1 MTMKKMI
8 TVSAASVLTF
18 VGAGQFVC
26 SPVFANGPV
35 DISIVEK
42 VDDGSGGYKDW
53 EDITDAMPGV
63 TYSAIPRVKNDG
75 STAVEVRMCLS
86 ESAKSSDGGSISL
99 RPNTFGI
106 EINGN
111 WELEKGS
118 KNASDP
124 AKGNCYR
131 YNSKIAVGE
140 VTEPLFSEVTLS
152 PELGNE
158 YQGATFNLHLD
169 AYAAEE
175 FPEETPSEETSGET
189 AKERSEKAPDT
200 GFLGTGVDGVVVGG
214 IAAAAVVALLG
225 VLVSRKERKH
235 R

>member
-1 MTMKKMI
+1 MTIKNLAKMGA
-8 TVSAASVLTF
+8 VSVLSL
-18 VGAGQFVC
+18 ACASQFVC
-26 SPVFANGPV
+26 FSVFANGPV

-53 EDITDAMPGV
+53 EDITDAMPGE

-86 ESAKSSDGGSISL
+86 ESAKNSSGESISL

-106 EINGN
+106 EIDGS
-111 WELEKGS
+111 WALEKGS

-140 VTEPLFSEVTLS
+140 VTEPLFSEVILS

-158 YQGATFNLHLD
+158 YKRATFSLHLD

-175 FPEETPSEETSGET
+175 FPEEPSEEPSEE
-189 AKERSEKAPDT
+189 ERAEKAPDT
-200 GFLGTGVDGVVVGG
+200 GFLGTGVDGVMVGG
-214 IAAAAVVALLG
+214 IGAAAVVALLG
-225 VLVSRKERKH
+225 TLAARRKM
-235 R
+235 